1 MTILY
6 LKLFA
11 KIVKWVNLTAVII
24 FVSLWFLDAKPNG
37 RPTKY
42 DMSEKKKQAT
52 ELADMTIT
60 FTVLFLYL
68 YLSNLNSITSERR
81 LERTQAWECKGLLVV
96 VFKGLR

>member
-42 DMSEKKKQAT
+42 DMSEKKKKSDRACGY
-52 ELADMTIT
+52 DDN
-60 FTVLFLYL
+60 FHSSF
-68 YLSNLNSITSERR
+68 SIFVPE
-81 LERTQAWECKGLLVV
+81 
-96 VFKGLR
+96 